1 MIVLALDQ
9 ASKFLIKNNLKLSDS
24 IPIIP
29 DFFHI
34 TYIENPG
41 AAFGMLAHKRLFF
54 ILVTLVI
61 LIIMFYLYFKV
72 GRANKVLSIALGLV
86 VGGAIGNL
94 IDRVITGTVTDFID
108 FRVFPIFNIA
118 DMAIVVGMVIIAFQ
132 VIIRGEEF

>member
-1 MIVLALDQ
+1 MLFR
-9 ASKFLIKNNLKLSDS
+9 S
-24 IPIIP
+24 
-29 DFFHI
+29 
-34 TYIENPG
+34 IENPG

-72 GRANKVLSIALGLV
+72 GRANKVLAIALGLV